1 MRALCDR
8 SSGVALYAHGNT
20 HTAAYTERSEAALS
34 SDADSI
40 SATSCLKMRLAS
52 VGGLGAQATTD
63 LVLLDDVF
71 EINRNPH
78 ASIPDTMLRVS
89 PGGRPSQAILYQ

>member
-40 SATSCLKMRLAS
+40 SATTCLKMRLAS
-52 VGGLGAQATTD
+52 VGGVGAQATTD

-71 EINRNPH
+71 EINRNPQT
-78 ASIPDTMLRVS
+78 SIPDTMLRVS
-89 PGGRPSQAILYQ
+89 PGESPSQAILYQ